1 MNLVQAEDK
10 GITIKLLQMYMGN
23 GWSVL
28 LLTSMN
34 WTKFPQGEA
43 RGVLEQHCLN
53 RKRIEQEAGVGK
65 RFKSIL

>member
-1 MNLVQAEDK
+1 M
-10 GITIKLLQMYMGN
+10 LQMYIGN
-23 GWSVL
+23 GWLVF

-34 WTKFPQGEA
+34 SSISTKFPQGEA

-53 RKRIEQEAGVGK
+53 RKRIEQEVGVGK